1 MSYNAGMV
9 LSGVEKRFLQTLGI
23 LSALCLGLF
32 VFRLLATGVSR
43 YWFVPENLLLA
54 WLALFFGWVLVQQ
67 LQSRGWRNW
76 RSLVLTG
83 LWLLFLPNAWYVMTD
98 FIHVFDSGEISYL
111 YDIAMITALT
121 LTGFLLGFASL
132 FMVHRQLLKR
142 LDIFSSALLIGAV
155 ILLISFAIYLGRDLR
170 WNTWDILTNPSGLIL
185 NITDRLINPFGY
197 PRALNVTAILFVL
210 ISTVYFALWL
220 FLKPVATRE
229 K

>member
-1 MSYNAGMV
+1 MGYNAGMA

-23 LSALCLGLF
+23 FSALCLGLF
-32 VFRLLATGVSR
+32 VFRLLVTGVSR

-54 WLALFFGWVLVQQ
+54 WLALFFGWVLVRQ

-76 RSLVLTG
+76 RSLILTV

-121 LTGFLLGFASL
+121 LTGFLLGFTSL

-155 ILLISFAIYLGRDLR
+155 ILLTSFAIYLGRDLR
-170 WNTWDILTNPSGLIL
+170 WNTWDIFTNPSGLML

-210 ISTVYFALWL
+210 ISTIYFAIWL

-229 K
+229 R